1 MKFAYPE
8 FLYALFAIA
17 IPIIIHL
24 FNFRKFKKIY
34 FSNVEFL
41 KEVQQ
46 ETQAKSKLKHLL
58 ILLSTILAIAF
69 LVFAFAQ
76 PFVPSSKNDAA
87 NQERNTLTWI

>member
-17 IPIIIHL
+17 IPIVIHL

-46 ETQAKSKLKHLL
+46 ETVFSGINKININSLPKGYYSVFISNSSGFVATKKL
-58 ILLSTILAIAF
+58 IITS
-69 LVFAFAQ
+69 
-76 PFVPSSKNDAA
+76 
-87 NQERNTLTWI
+87 